1 MSVTLYGLKNCDTCR
16 KALRELED
24 AGIGTHFFDIR
35 SDGLSHQHV
44 AGWVAAAG
52 VDAVLNKR
60 LEGREFIVGDEYTI
74 ADMACFPWIRIYA
87 HQGQV
92 INDFP
97 ALKSWL
103 DRIADRPAVQRA
115 LDIAKS
121 INTQPTVTEDAKSLL
136 FNQSAQTVSKT

>member
-60 LEGREFIVGDEYTI
+60 STTWRNLPDLLKENVETEHGAISLMSQHPTLIKRPVIEVVGK
-74 ADMACFPWIRIYA
+74 
-87 HQGQV
+87 
-92 INDFP
+92 
-97 ALKSWL
+97 ALIGW
-103 DRIADRPAVQRA
+103 
-115 LDIAKS
+115 
-121 INTQPTVTEDAKSLL
+121 N
-136 FNQSAQTVSKT
+136 SKTKAALGVNS